1 MTVAIITAR
10 SGSKGLP
17 NKNIR
22 ELGGI
27 PLLGWAIKA
36 LSKSKLVNNIILS
49 TDSDEYFKIGSKFNN
64 KLIYHK
70 RPLPL
75 AEDVPSEFVI
85 LDAMNTLKQYFE
97 NESLIILV
105 QPTTPFLSHVDIDNC
120 INKMIKNPNVNS
132 CVTVKSVSEYP
143 EWQFTKKEG
152 FTDICVSGNLSGEI
166 SVRQNLKK
174 RWIPNGGAYIIRKIF
189 LEKTGMVI
197 DDQGILIHEMSKLQ
211 SIDIDDLEDFN
222 LCEALINS
230 NFISYE

>member
-27 PLLGWAIKA
+27 PLLGWTVNA
-36 LSKSKLVNNIILS
+36 LSKSKLVNNTILS
-49 TDSDEYFKIGSKFNN
+49 TDLDEYFKIGSKFNN

-75 AEDVPSEFVI
+75 AEDVPSELVI

-97 NESLIILV
+97 NESLITLV
-105 QPTTPFLSHVDIDNC
+105 QPTTPFLSYVDIDNC

-143 EWQFTKKEG
+143 EWQLTKKEG
-152 FTDICVSGNLSGEI
+152 FTDLCVSGNLSGEI

-174 RWIPNGGAYIIRKIF
+174 RWIPNGGAYVMRKTF
-189 LEKTGMVI
+189 LEKTRKII
-197 DDQGILIHEMSKLQ
+197 DDQGTLIHEMSKLQ

-222 LCEALINS
+222 ICEALVNS
-230 NFISYE
+230 GFISHD